1 MEKQPATN
9 SSRSLFVRL
18 WPWLVV
24 LGILLFV
31 GFIRVRLLEMPLERD
46 EGEYAYAGQLILQGI
61 PPYELAYNMKLP
73 GTYYAYALGMA
84 VFGQTIKGVHLTLIV
99 ANSLTIIMMF
109 LLGRKLFGIAAGL
122 VACAS
127 YAVMSVSPAV
137 AGLAAHATHF
147 VVLFAMPA
155 TLLLLKGCETNRR
168 GVLFFSGLLYGLAFL
183 MKQQGVF
190 FGFFGGIFLIWQ
202 VARNKS
208 AFSAEFGGS
217 IFVFGL
223 GMVLPFGLTCL
234 GLALAGFFPE
244 FWFWTFTYAR
254 SYVTSITWSE
264 GIHYLHDFLRDQ
276 FDLSLGF
283 WMITA
288 VGLPLAFFDRGS
300 RNRAVF
306 ATVFCLCSF
315 LGTATGLYFRPHY
328 FILMLPGFA
337 LIQGMAVIAMQQ
349 VLRFRALENVL
360 KSLPVILFITV
371 LAWVVFYH
379 SLIFFRLSPIEACQN
394 LYPWNPFVE
403 SLAVARYIRE
413 HSTEKAR
420 IAVIGSEP
428 QIYFYA
434 QRRSATGYIYTY
446 ALMERQPNAL
456 KMQHE
461 MMREIEAARPEYLVF
476 VIYGFSWLFQPG
488 SDHTILHWFDGYSG
502 RFYKQVGIVQL
513 NSAGKVEG
521 IWGDA
526 ANSSPKPAGQY
537 IAVYKRKSDL
547 EINRGESDQ
556 PEKTDTTVP

>member
-1 MEKQPATN
+1 MNTRSISFRLVAWYAGLLAVIFLLLCALLYLDLRHFLENDLRQSQSRRARQIANTLLAHVKQTGESYVASQSKDWYEPEIN
-9 SSRSLFVRL
+9 DR
-18 WPWLVV
+18 
-24 LGILLFV
+24 
-31 GFIRVRLLEMPLERD
+31 FIRITRADGTLVYVSDAPKDGSFDPAEVPNFPPVSKMEFSRKLKLSGGNTLLIAALNFKSSGNP
-46 EGEYAYAGQLILQGI
+46 AYLVEFGQLLDPVETMLNHLFLQ
-61 PPYELAYNMKLP
+61 L
-73 GTYYAYALGMA
+73 ALGLPLA
-84 VFGQTIKGVHLTLIV
+84 VF
-99 ANSLTIIMMF
+99 II
-109 LLGRKLFGIAAGL
+109 AGGGYL
-122 VACAS
+122 
-127 YAVMSVSPAV
+127 SVSY
-137 AGLAAHATHF
+137 TH
-147 VVLFAMPA
+147 L
-155 TLLLLKGCETNRR
+155 
-168 GVLFFSGLLYGLAFL
+168 
-183 MKQQGVF
+183 
-190 FGFFGGIFLIWQ
+190 LIWQ